1 MKTKKVNG
9 MGKSVGKKGFGK
21 IKRLSRPSNE
31 NYTIHRTPRV
41 RYVAPEGYG
50 MADSRG
56 TI

>member
-31 NYTIHRTPRV
+31 NYTMHRTHRV
-41 RYVAPEGYG
+41 HHVAPEGYG
-50 MADSRG
+50 MVDSRG